1 MKNNIRNIGI
11 FAHIDAGKTTFTE
24 RILYESGELS
34 SPGSVEEGTTEMD
47 SLPEEISRGI
57 SITASTSQIKYKY
70 KKETYLINIIDTPGH
85 LDFHSQVDSAL
96 LAVDVGILLID
107 VTTGIRSQTEMI
119 ARKLIEK
126 KIPIILFLN
135 KIDKSLDFEDT
146 IEDLDRLFP
155 TKKVYVF
162 YKENE
167 DEIKY
172 IFNEKTVREDIEL
185 SYIEWSS
192 ELTDKYFT
200 LKDSKKV
207 ILNGL
212 REGCSNLSHIPI
224 FAGSGL
230 KGEGVIECLD
240 FISSL
245 ETKQSIPSYSA
256 LIFKKQIHPILGRI
270 TYIKTF
276 SKLKIQ
282 DVLFHGDIPYK
293 LTHLYT
299 IIPGGVHEEKL
310 ISENSIVAFLSPSGG
325 ETDHWSIGDYLWLST
340 PEEGE
345 SRERGEVFNYGKEF
359 IQILEPEKEEHR
371 KELLHSIL
379 DIVWED
385 SGLDFSLKTDTGQF
399 QIFGM
404 GELHLE
410 VSIKRLESFLGDKF
424 NRKNL
429 QVSQYG
435 LLNINKTNLKWE
447 HHSSDAKYF
456 SHTLNIVVQKSGSFE
471 NKILFNCKLSNS
483 LKNSIESAFFEI
495 CSHVANNNPILGLS
509 IIVESI
515 ENPKIESEHSNSLTK
530 VAVIAGLK
538 NFISDKWIKI
548 GPKTG
553 YEIFVPHSQVGTV
566 ISLLQKRNAKV
577 EGMESNDLN
586 KTILKG
592 NSSSESLLGFSSSL
606 RNITKGKAAISLLT
620 DFSIH
625 NYSEVP

>member
-24 RILYESGELS
+24 RILFESGELS

-70 KKETYLINIIDTPGH
+70 KKETYFFNIIDTPGH

-96 LAVDVGILLID
+96 IAVDIGILLID
-107 VTTGIRSQTEMI
+107 VTTGVRSQTEMI

-135 KIDKSLDFEDT
+135 KIDKSQEFDESL
-146 IEDLDRLFP
+146 EDLDRLFP
-155 TKKVYVF
+155 TKKVLVYYRGEGGKV
-162 YKENE
+162 N
-167 DEIKY
+167 Y
-172 IFNEKTVREDIEL
+172 IFNEKNVREEIEL

-212 REGCSNLSHIPI
+212 REGFANLNHIPI

-245 ETKQSIPSYSA
+245 ETQKPKPNYSA
-256 LIFKKQIHPILGRI
+256 IIFKKQIHPILGRI
-270 TYIKTF
+270 IYIKTY
-276 SKLKIQ
+276 SKLKIY
-282 DVLFHGDIPYK
+282 DVLFHDDIPYK

-299 IIPGGVHEEKL
+299 IIPGGVHEER
-310 ISENSIVAFLSPSGG
+310 IVFENSIVAFLSPKGG
-325 ETDHWSIGDYLWLST
+325 ETDHWNIGDYLWFST
-340 PEEGE
+340 PEQGE
-345 SRERGEVFNYGKEF
+345 LRERGDILGYGKEF
-359 IQILEPEKEEHR
+359 IQILEPEKEEYR
-371 KELLHSIL
+371 KELHDSIL

-385 SGLDFSLKTDTGQF
+385 AGLDFSLKADTGQF

-410 VSIKRLESFLGDKF
+410 VSIKRLESFLGEKF
-424 NRKNL
+424 NKKNL

-435 LLNINKTNLKWE
+435 LLNINKTSLRWE
-447 HHSSDAKYF
+447 HHSSDEKYF
-456 SHTLNIVVQKSGSFE
+456 SHTLNIVIQKSVSFE
-471 NKILFNCKLSNS
+471 NKIDFNCKLSTT

-495 CSHVANNNPILGLS
+495 CSHLADNNPILGLS

-515 ENPKIESEHSNSLTK
+515 EPPKLESEHSNSLTK
-530 VAVIAGLK
+530 VALIAGLK
-538 NFISDKWIKI
+538 NFIIDKWKKI
-548 GPKTG
+548 GPKTSF
-553 YEIFVPHSQVGTV
+553 EILVPHSQVGTV

-577 EGMESNDLN
+577 EGMEANDLM

-592 NSSSESLLGFSSSL
+592 SSSSYSLLGFSSSL
-606 RNITKGKAAISLLT
+606 RNITKGKAAISLYT
-620 DFSIH
+620 DFSIKS
-625 NYSEVP
+625 YSEIQ